1 MSIPFDTALID
12 DREALTLSVRA
23 GGSTVRTWA
32 YPARNTPRGVILMI
46 HGFRGDHHGLRRL
59 VNALPD
65 YLVIAPDLPGFG
77 ATGPFT
83 TAAHDAPGYGAVID
97 ALRTELEL
105 PASTVL
111 LGHSF
116 GSIVT
121 SHYAAAHPEAFS
133 RLILVNP
140 ICEPALESSQ
150 ALATRA
156 AQAYYGGA
164 AALPL
169 AAGEALLRARV
180 VVDVTTAAML
190 TSRDPVTRRYVRDQ
204 HRAYFAGFSDP
215 DTLLESYRS
224 SITHTVRDVAG
235 RLTMPSLLIAGE
247 TDPLGSVAGQERL
260 AALMPDAALVMIPRV
275 GHLIHYETPQTAA
288 DAIEAFL
295 ARVP

>member
-1 MSIPFDTALID
+1 MSIPFDTPLVD
-12 DREALTLSVRA
+12 DRDALTFSVKT
-23 GGSTVRTWA
+23 GGATVRTWA
-32 YPARNTPRGVILMI
+32 YPARSTPRGVILMI

-59 VNALPD
+59 INAMPD

-83 TAAHDAPGYGAVID
+83 TAAHDAPGYGAVIHS
-97 ALRTELEL
+97 LRTELEL

-116 GSIVT
+116 GSIVA
-121 SHYAAAHPEAFS
+121 SHYAAAHPQAFS
-133 RLILVNP
+133 RLVLVNP

-156 AQAYYGGA
+156 AQAYYGGS
-164 AALPL
+164 AALPV

-190 TSRDPVTRRYVRDQ
+190 TSLDPVTRRYVRDQ

-215 DTLLESYRS
+215 ATLLESYRS
-224 SITHTVRDVAG
+224 SIKHTVRDVAG
-235 RLTMPSLLIAGE
+235 RLSMPTLLIAGE

-260 AALMPDAALVMIPRV
+260 VALIPQAELLMIPRV
-275 GHLIHYETPQTAA
+275 GHLIHYETPHTAA
-288 DAIEAFL
+288 DAIEGFL
-295 ARVP
+295 ASA